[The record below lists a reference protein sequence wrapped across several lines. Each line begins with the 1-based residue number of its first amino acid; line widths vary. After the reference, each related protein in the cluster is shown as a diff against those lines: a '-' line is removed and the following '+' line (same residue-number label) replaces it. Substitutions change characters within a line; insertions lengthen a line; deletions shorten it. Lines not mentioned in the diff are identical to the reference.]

1 MLERV
6 PIRWRLAGTTA
17 ILTFA
22 ILCTFALVVG
32 ELTQDRIRSDFEH
45 DVAAGAINLRDD
57 ISVRIEN
64 DGTWSSRRRRRSTC
78 TPVAGTRSSA
88 C

>member
-45 DVAAGAINLRDD
+45 DVAAGVINLRDD
-57 ISVRIEN
+57 ISIRIEN
-64 DGTWSSRRRRRSTC
+64 DRL
-78 TPVAGTRSSA
+78 V
-88 C
+88 